1 VERPAIWYSTQP
13 RGSNQEDAVINDERG
28 GRLKVPS
35 SRRKV
40 AGILI
45 GGVALALASCSSGGS
60 TNPTTTSGSGTTS
73 SVASS
78 SSTPGS
84 GSSTSSTNPGVQNL
98 PVSNTVKNQLTS
110 AYVAFNK
117 FKATDVIG
125 TAPSSVYYAYDPS
138 SGTYWAMSGFVP
150 SQEAS
155 YQVHVS
161 MQDAGAFG
169 WFSQKSGGNWK
180 ARNGSFPP
188 WCHANQFFPSG
199 VLAVWSISAAQ
210 LTC

>member
-1 VERPAIWYSTQP
+1 MT
-13 RGSNQEDAVINDERG
+13 
-28 GRLKVPS
+28 
-35 SRRKV
+35 
-40 AGILI
+40 LI
-45 GGVALALASCSSGGS
+45 GGAALVMASCSSGGS
-60 TNPTTTSGSGTTS
+60 TSPTTTSGS

-78 SSTPGS
+78 SSTS
-84 GSSTSSTNPGVQNL
+84 GTDSGTSSSIPGVQNL

-110 AYVAFNK
+110 AYVAFHG

-125 TAPSSVYYAYDPS
+125 TAPNSVYYAYDPAS
-138 SGTYWAMSGFVP
+138 ATYWAMSGFVA

-155 YQVHVS
+155 YQVHVT

-180 ARNGSFPP
+180 AHNGSFPP
-188 WCHANQFFPSG
+188 WCHADQFFPSG
-199 VLAVWSISAAQ
+199 VLAVWSISAPQ

>member
-1 VERPAIWYSTQP
+1 M
-13 RGSNQEDAVINDERG
+13 
-28 GRLKVPS
+28 
-35 SRRKV
+35 
-40 AGILI
+40 
-45 GGVALALASCSSGGS
+45 
-60 TNPTTTSGSGTTS
+60 
-73 SVASS
+73 
-78 SSTPGS
+78 
-84 GSSTSSTNPGVQNL
+84 QNL
-98 PVSNTVKNQLTS
+98 PVSNTVKSQLTS
-110 AYVAFNK
+110 AYEAFNK

-125 TAPSSVYYAYDPS
+125 TAPNSVYYAYDPS

-169 WFSQKSGGNWK
+169 WFSQKSGGNWR

-188 WCHANQFFPSG
+188 WCHADQFFPSG

>member
-1 VERPAIWYSTQP
+1 
-13 RGSNQEDAVINDERG
+13 VINDQRG
-28 GRLKVPS
+28 GRFRVS
-35 SRRKV
+35 SGHRRAAV
-40 AGILI
+40 ALI
-45 GGVALALASCSSGGS
+45 GGVALVMASCSSGGS
-60 TNPTTTSGSGTTS
+60 TGPTTSGPGTTS
-73 SVASS
+73 RVATS
-78 SSTPGS
+78 SSTPGTGS
-84 GSSTSSTNPGVQNL
+84 GTSSSSPGIQNL
-98 PVSNTVKNQLTS
+98 PVSATVKNQLTA

-125 TAPSSVYYAYDPS
+125 TAPNSVYYAFDPS

-169 WFSQKSGGNWK
+169 WFSQKSGGNWQ

-188 WCHANQFFPSG
+188 WCHADQFFPSG

>member
-1 VERPAIWYSTQP
+1 MHDQP
-13 RGSNQEDAVINDERG
+13 GDRSR
-28 GRLKVPS
+28 VPIG
-35 SRRKV
+35 RRKV
-40 AGILI
+40 AMIVI
-45 GGVALALASCSSGGS
+45 GGAALVMASCSSGGS
-60 TNPTTTSGSGTTS
+60 TSPTTTSGAATTS

-78 SSTPGS
+78 SSSS
-84 GSSTSSTNPGVQNL
+84 GSASTTSSSSPGIQNL
-98 PVSNTVKNQLTS
+98 PVSNTVKDQLTS
-110 AYVAFNK
+110 AYVAFRN

-125 TAPSSVYYAYDPS
+125 TAPNSVYYAYDPS

-180 ARNGSFPP
+180 AHDGSFPP
-188 WCHANQFFPSG
+188 WCHADQFFPSG
-199 VLAVWSISAAQ
+199 ILVVWSISAAQ